1 MNVEYAVVCRG
12 RGVPWVFAVC
22 AFFQEFNQ
30 NFASGNYKAAA
41 RIAATL
47 KSGLLRTAQVIQQ
60 FKSVPTQPGQTS
72 AILVYFSTLLDY
84 GTLNAIESIELVRPV
99 ALQGRK
105 DFVEKWLN
113 EDKLECT
120 EELGDIVK
128 SLDLNLAVRIYRKA
142 KAGQKVLQALTE
154 LGRFEEIIEF
164 AKESRYQ
171 TDYSFLLRNLVNV
184 NPENAVK
191 FAQQLLAC
199 EPPLVDISQ
208 VVDILLQQHRLQE
221 LTSLLLDYLKG
232 NKPEHSALQTRL
244 LEVNLLHSPQVAETI
259 FQMDMLTHFDKPKIA
274 ALCEKAGL
282 YQRALE
288 LYTDVQDIKRVMLQG
303 GGKLNQEWTQQ
314 FFGSMAPD
322 TCLEILTDMLRS
334 SSQNLQ
340 AVVAVAIKFHT
351 QIGTSRLIEM
361 FEKFSSYEGIFYF
374 LGSILAF
381 STDPEVHFKY
391 IEAAAKL
398 NHTQEVER
406 VCRES
411 KCYEPVRVK
420 DFLKVRFSLS
430 SLSPRFALRLSAPQC
445 LCWVGGG
452 LVSVALSLSPS
463 LFSPLS
469 VCTPDQVH
477 QQRPGL
483 FSFLSVVSKAW
494 LFLSSS
500 SLCEGSTVSVH

>member
-1 MNVEYAVVCRG
+1 M
-12 RGVPWVFAVC
+12 
-22 AFFQEFNQ
+22 
-30 NFASGNYKAAA
+30 
-41 RIAATL
+41 
-47 KSGLLRTAQVIQQ
+47 
-60 FKSVPTQPGQTS
+60 PTQPGQTS
-72 AILVYFSTLLDY
+72 AILLYFSTLLDY

-105 DFVEKWLN
+105 DFIEKWLN

-154 LGRFEEIIEF
+154 LGRYDEIIDY

-199 EPPLVDISQ
+199 DPPLVDINQ
-208 VVDILLQQHRLQE
+208 VIDILLQQHRLQE

-244 LEVNLLHSPQVAETI
+244 LEVNLLNSPQVAETI
-259 FQMDMLTHFDKPKIA
+259 FQMDMLTYFDKPKIA

-420 DFLKVRFSLS
+420 DFLKVSAAPS
-430 SLSPRFALRLSAPQC
+430 CPRRAGCLALLIKKERS
-445 LCWVGGG
+445 
-452 LVSVALSLSPS
+452 
-463 LFSPLS
+463 
-469 VCTPDQVH
+469 
-477 QQRPGL
+477 
-483 FSFLSVVSKAW
+483 
-494 LFLSSS
+494 
-500 SLCEGSTVSVH
+500 